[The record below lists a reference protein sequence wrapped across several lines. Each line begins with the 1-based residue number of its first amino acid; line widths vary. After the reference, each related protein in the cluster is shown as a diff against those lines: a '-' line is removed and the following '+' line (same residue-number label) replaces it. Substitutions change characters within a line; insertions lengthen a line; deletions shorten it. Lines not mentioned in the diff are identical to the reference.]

1 MVISNWNIWIYEAL
15 SLGFH
20 WLGLYLITRH
30 RRGVPSWWV
39 GVASTGFGG
48 YILTLALR
56 LSVCTPSQA
65 LLLARWAALPI
76 VVALTA
82 GYALALSIRFPH
94 RPTPRRPLL
103 IATIL
108 GAIVCL
114 LIIPFPHLFRLPI
127 SQTEGALVFHAGPL
141 YPLWSAYVLGMIS
154 AALYQ
159 LARSALEQ
167 SSGSAKSGAWRRFT
181 AILLIAMGGIWD
193 NLVAYA
199 KIPDWLQIS
208 RAAYASGLLLMVYW
222 VGSDPTFLPRLRA
235 LYPCL
240 IRSATGVSVAI
251 LGTVTTL
258 WLGYRMEGVS
268 PPPTALILSAY
279 WMITVVML
287 WPRWEKRSPYA
298 RSRGES
304 TLRHQLGA
312 FLRRREEPS
321 LEEQLDS
328 LVTALAYALDT
339 DEVCLVRVAGGEMR
353 FLAHYNAF
361 RVSSPL
367 TEIMIS
373 YPDPA
378 RWPERMAAES
388 GLAVSVPS
396 PDVLWLLV
404 DMPSLETDY
413 GPEERVLAEE
423 VAARIGRLWT
433 ASFGQSQK
441 VPERGTEAEL
451 DLLSLLQSASSRR
464 ILGQALRYLYDPAA
478 LGRTALGR
486 LGPGRTAWERGKAI
500 GDWLLR
506 GIEALRPTGG
516 REGSIAWR
524 RYEAIRLRYV
534 EGLSVQEVS
543 ERLHIS
549 RRQCQR
555 ELQGA
560 LESLR
565 DWLIY
570 TRH

>member
-1 MVISNWNIWIYEAL
+1 MSNWNIWLYAVL

-39 GVASTGFGG
+39 GIASAGFGG
-48 YILTLALR
+48 YVLTLALR
-56 LSVCTPSQA
+56 LSARTLSLA

-82 GYALALSIRFPH
+82 AYALALGIRSPH
-94 RPTPRRPLL
+94 RPVPRRPLL
-103 IATIL
+103 ISAIL
-108 GAIVCL
+108 GGIVCL
-114 LIIPFPHLFRLPI
+114 LIIPLPYLFRPPTR
-127 SQTEGALVFHAGPL
+127 TEIALVFHAGPL
-141 YPLWSAYVLGMIS
+141 YPLWSAYVLGMIG

-159 LARSALEQ
+159 LARSVLEQ
-167 SSGSAKSGAWRRFT
+167 SSGPAKSGAWRRFT

-199 KIPDWLQIS
+199 KIPDWPQIS
-208 RAAYASGLLLMVYW
+208 RAAYASGLLLMAYW
-222 VGSDPTFLPRLRA
+222 VGSDPAFLPRLRA

-240 IRSATGVSVAI
+240 IRSATGVFGAV
-251 LGTVTTL
+251 LGTMTAL
-258 WLGYRMEGVS
+258 WLGYRMEGAS

-287 WPRWEKRSPYA
+287 WPRWEKRSPHP
-298 RSRGES
+298 RDRGES

-321 LEEQLDS
+321 LGEQLDS

-339 DEVCLVRVAGGEMR
+339 DEVCLVQVTGEEVR

-367 TEIMIS
+367 TEIMVS

-388 GLAVSVPS
+388 GMAVSVPG
-396 PDVLWLLV
+396 PDALWLLV

-413 GPEERVLAEE
+413 GPEERALAEE

-433 ASFGQSQK
+433 ASFNRSQK
-441 VPERGTEAEL
+441 VPERGSGAESA
-451 DLLSLLQSASSRR
+451 LLSLLQSASSRR
-464 ILGQALRYLYDPAA
+464 MLGQALRYLYDPAA

-486 LGPGRTAWERGKAI
+486 LGPGRTAWERGEATR
-500 GDWLLR
+500 DWLLR
-506 GIEALRPTGG
+506 GIKALRPTGG

-555 ELQGA
+555 ELRGA

-565 DWLIY
+565 DWLLY
-570 TRH
+570 THH